1 MDAETITAQA
11 AANRE
16 AAKRGERPK
25 SYPSPDVLR
34 VDDVQIDGP
43 DRVYD
48 GENDSPDEYAGS

>member
-1 MDAETITAQA
+1 MDVEQIQAQA
-11 AANRE
+11 QANRE

-34 VDDVQIDGP
+34 VDDVQFGGP

-48 GENDSPDEYAGS
+48 GENDSPDEHTGS